1 MELNILLCGVVI
13 LMCILSG
20 RFTDKYGVPSILL
33 FILIGMLFGVEG
45 ILKISFSDF
54 ALSEKICTTALIFI
68 MFYGGFG
75 TSWKMAKPILPKA
88 VLLSTAGVVLT
99 AGLCTLFSYGVLRL
113 SLETS
118 LLLGAVISST
128 DAASVF
134 SILRSRNLSLKY
146 GTASILEVES
156 GSNDPFSYM
165 LTMIVLQILAG
176 SSVNVPLLLAEQIL
190 IGGLC
195 GAFMGK
201 LTGYLMKK
209 AEFTQEGMEIIL
221 MIALVLLTY
230 AVPVLLHGNGFLSV
244 YLMGMITGNQKFK
257 SKIKLVHFFNGA
269 DRLAQILI
277 FFLLGLLVTP
287 SRLLPVLFPAVGL
300 FLGLTFLVRP
310 IVVAILMTPLRAPL
324 NQQLLI
330 SAAGLR
336 GAASIVFAI
345 SVTVSDAYVKDDIFH
360 MIFCI
365 AMISV
370 ALQGILL
377 PVLAKKLDMV
387 DENQNV
393 LKTFS
398 DYQEE
403 QQLPL
408 LQITLTAG
416 HRFVGRKI
424 SELKLW
430 DLLVVMIKREGKA
443 LLPRGNVTLQ
453 EGDVLVLSG
462 ESYQEDTAAYLDE
475 RLIEEGHPW
484 IGKSLAELS
493 DTLKSLIV
501 MIQRSDGEL
510 AVPKGDTR
518 IEVGD
523 LLVFTKPGL
532 KESTQS
538 VQVGKIDE

>member
-176 SSVNVPLLLAEQIL
+176 GSVNVPLLLAEQIL

-287 SRLLPVLFPAVGL
+287 SRLLPVF
-300 FLGLTFLVRP
+300 
-310 IVVAILMTPLRAPL
+310 
-324 NQQLLI
+324 
-330 SAAGLR
+330 
-336 GAASIVFAI
+336 
-345 SVTVSDAYVKDDIFH
+345 
-360 MIFCI
+360 
-365 AMISV
+365 
-370 ALQGILL
+370 
-377 PVLAKKLDMV
+377 AKKLDMV
-387 DENQNV
+387 DKNQNV

-408 LQITLTAG
+408 IQITLTAG

-493 DTLKSLIV
+493 DTLKALIV

-518 IEVGD
+518 IEAGD

-532 KESTQS
+532 KESTQ
-538 VQVGKIDE
+538 I

>member
-20 RFTDKYGVPSILL
+20 RFTDKYGIPSILL

-54 ALSEKICTTALIFI
+54 AFSEKICTTALIFI

-75 TSWKMAKPILPKA
+75 TSWKMAKPVFPKA
-88 VLLSTAGVVLT
+88 VLLSTVGVVLT
-99 AGLCTLFSYGVLRL
+99 AGLTAAFAWGVLKL

-146 GTASILEVES
+146 GTASLLEVES

-165 LTMIVLQILAG
+165 LTMIVLQVLAG
-176 SSVNVPLLLAEQIL
+176 GEINVPLLLAEQIL

-195 GAFMGK
+195 GVLMGK
-201 LTGYLMKK
+201 LTGYLMKQ
-209 AEFTQEGMEIIL
+209 AECAQEGIETIL
-221 MIALVLLTY
+221 MIALVLLAY

-244 YLMGMITGNQKFK
+244 YLMGMITGNQRFK
-257 SKIKLVHFFNGA
+257 GKIPLVHFFNGT

-287 SRLLPVLFPAVGL
+287 SRLLPVLLPAVGV
-300 FLGLTFLVRP
+300 FLGLTFLIRP
-310 IVVAILMTPLRAPL
+310 LVVAVLLGPLRSPL
-324 NQQLLI
+324 RQQILI

-345 SVTVSDAYVKDDIFH
+345 AVTVSDAYVKDDIFH

-365 AMISV
+365 SMISV
-370 ALQGILL
+370 ALQGMLL
-377 PVLAKKLDMV
+377 PVLAEKLDMV
-387 DENQNV
+387 DEEQNV

-403 QQLPL
+403 QQMPL
-408 LQITLTAG
+408 IQITLTAG

-443 LLPRGNVTLQ
+443 LIPRGNVTLQ

-462 ESYQEDTAAYLDE
+462 ESYQEDTASYLDE
-475 RLIEEGHPW
+475 EVIEAGHPW
-484 IGKSLAELS
+484 IGKTLAELS
-493 DTLKSLIV
+493 GTTQSLIV
-501 MIQRSDGEL
+501 MIQRQDGEI
-510 AVPKGDTR
+510 AVPKGNTR
-518 IEVGD
+518 IEEGD
-523 LLVFTKPGL
+523 LLVKSFTKR
-532 KESTQS
+532 
-538 VQVGKIDE
+538 

>member
-1 MELNILLCGVVI
+1 MENGKTNFTQ
-13 LMCILSG
+13 SG
-20 RFTDKYGVPSILL
+20 APV
-33 FILIGMLFGVEG
+33 
-45 ILKISFSDF
+45 
-54 ALSEKICTTALIFI
+54 
-68 MFYGGFG
+68 YGGC
-75 TSWKMAKPILPKA
+75 
-88 VLLSTAGVVLT
+88 VLT

-176 SSVNVPLLLAEQIL
+176 GSVNVPLLLAEQIL

-201 LTGYLMKK
+201 LT
-209 AEFTQEGMEIIL
+209 
-221 MIALVLLTY
+221 
-230 AVPVLLHGNGFLSV
+230 
-244 YLMGMITGNQKFK
+244 
-257 SKIKLVHFFNGA
+257 
-269 DRLAQILI
+269 
-277 FFLLGLLVTP
+277 
-287 SRLLPVLFPAVGL
+287 
-300 FLGLTFLVRP
+300 
-310 IVVAILMTPLRAPL
+310 
-324 NQQLLI
+324 
-330 SAAGLR
+330 
-336 GAASIVFAI
+336 
-345 SVTVSDAYVKDDIFH
+345 
-360 MIFCI
+360 
-365 AMISV
+365 
-370 ALQGILL
+370 
-377 PVLAKKLDMV
+377 
-387 DENQNV
+387 
-393 LKTFS
+393 
-398 DYQEE
+398 
-403 QQLPL
+403 
-408 LQITLTAG
+408 G

-443 LLPRGNVTLQ
+443 LLPRGNVTLR

-484 IGKSLAELS
+484 IGNSLAELS

>member
-1 MELNILLCGVVI
+1 M
-13 LMCILSG
+13 
-20 RFTDKYGVPSILL
+20 
-33 FILIGMLFGVEG
+33 
-45 ILKISFSDF
+45 
-54 ALSEKICTTALIFI
+54 
-68 MFYGGFG
+68 
-75 TSWKMAKPILPKA
+75 
-88 VLLSTAGVVLT
+88 
-99 AGLCTLFSYGVLRL
+99 
-113 SLETS
+113 
-118 LLLGAVISST
+118 
-128 DAASVF
+128 
-134 SILRSRNLSLKY
+134 
-146 GTASILEVES
+146 
-156 GSNDPFSYM
+156 
-165 LTMIVLQILAG
+165 
-176 SSVNVPLLLAEQIL
+176 
-190 IGGLC
+190 
-195 GAFMGK
+195 
-201 LTGYLMKK
+201 
-209 AEFTQEGMEIIL
+209 
-221 MIALVLLTY
+221 
-230 AVPVLLHGNGFLSV
+230 
-244 YLMGMITGNQKFK
+244 
-257 SKIKLVHFFNGA
+257 HFFNGA

-287 SRLLPVLFPAVGL
+287 SRLLPVF
-300 FLGLTFLVRP
+300 
-310 IVVAILMTPLRAPL
+310 
-324 NQQLLI
+324 
-330 SAAGLR
+330 
-336 GAASIVFAI
+336 
-345 SVTVSDAYVKDDIFH
+345 
-360 MIFCI
+360 
-365 AMISV
+365 
-370 ALQGILL
+370 
-377 PVLAKKLDMV
+377 AKKLDMV
-387 DENQNV
+387 DKNQNV

-408 LQITLTAG
+408 IQITLTAG

-493 DTLKSLIV
+493 DTLKALIV

-518 IEVGD
+518 IEAGD

>member
-99 AGLCTLFSYGVLRL
+99 AG
-113 SLETS
+113 
-118 LLLGAVISST
+118 
-128 DAASVF
+128 
-134 SILRSRNLSLKY
+134 
-146 GTASILEVES
+146 
-156 GSNDPFSYM
+156 
-165 LTMIVLQILAG
+165 
-176 SSVNVPLLLAEQIL
+176 
-190 IGGLC
+190 
-195 GAFMGK
+195 
-201 LTGYLMKK
+201 
-209 AEFTQEGMEIIL
+209 
-221 MIALVLLTY
+221 
-230 AVPVLLHGNGFLSV
+230 
-244 YLMGMITGNQKFK
+244 
-257 SKIKLVHFFNGA
+257 
-269 DRLAQILI
+269 
-277 FFLLGLLVTP
+277 
-287 SRLLPVLFPAVGL
+287 
-300 FLGLTFLVRP
+300 
-310 IVVAILMTPLRAPL
+310 
-324 NQQLLI
+324 
-330 SAAGLR
+330 
-336 GAASIVFAI
+336 
-345 SVTVSDAYVKDDIFH
+345 
-360 MIFCI
+360 
-365 AMISV
+365 
-370 ALQGILL
+370 
-377 PVLAKKLDMV
+377 
-387 DENQNV
+387 
-393 LKTFS
+393 
-398 DYQEE
+398 
-403 QQLPL
+403 
-408 LQITLTAG
+408 

-443 LLPRGNVTLQ
+443 LLPRGNVTLR

>member
-176 SSVNVPLLLAEQIL
+176 GSVNVPLLLAEQIL
-190 IGGLC
+190 IGSLC

-209 AEFTQEGMEIIL
+209 AEFTQERMEIIL

-287 SRLLPVLFPAVGL
+287 SRLLPVF
-300 FLGLTFLVRP
+300 
-310 IVVAILMTPLRAPL
+310 
-324 NQQLLI
+324 
-330 SAAGLR
+330 
-336 GAASIVFAI
+336 
-345 SVTVSDAYVKDDIFH
+345 
-360 MIFCI
+360 
-365 AMISV
+365 
-370 ALQGILL
+370 
-377 PVLAKKLDMV
+377 AKKMDMV

-443 LLPRGNVTLQ
+443 LLPRGNVTLR

-493 DTLKSLIV
+493 DTLKALIV

-518 IEVGD
+518 IEAGD